1 MKYLFSSEA
10 RKQGSRAKREAS
22 LSFIIVLFFL
32 TCLTFNTTYAQP
44 SIYDVATVRKAI
56 KELKER
62 HKRDLVTGEE
72 YQEILTLLEKKLA
85 VATEHQKKRKE
96 KSYAQK
102 EFEKAQKLSDYGD
115 YKGAIK
121 IYDKL
126 LKKTYSQKQFEYGKD
141 LYEKGD
147 YDQAPIIYQK
157 LLANYPESEWAD
169 NAHFGLGM
177 IYYDLG
183 KFDKAI
189 EEFTKVSE
197 FKFKSALSL
206 QAKDMIQQSLLASYE
221 IPQAIRVL
229 ILQGVP
235 KVKINALKGFK
246 IIDLTNG
253 ETITFVSLDKPLI
266 FKRTQEG
273 IKIRGKKVYKFVTVP
288 LKIIVLKEDDFL
300 RIDGKK
306 YRGQVVIR
314 KDEKGRFNIIN
325 EVNIDDYLYGVLP
338 HEISPAWPPEA
349 LKAQAVASRTLALY
363 RKRRER
369 AKDYGLDATVFTQVY
384 RGVEGEDQR
393 TNQAVNET
401 RGKILAYR
409 GRVINSVFHATCG
422 GRTEEARNVWPGSEE
437 PYLKSIFCTFCKGS
451 PYYEWE
457 ERIKERDLRSILE
470 EKGLDLSRIKEIEST
485 EKSPSDRAV
494 KIAIKQRRKTQFLRA
509 NNFRLFAGPELIRS
523 TLFTVSKEKNTFV
536 FKGYGWGHGVG
547 MCQWGARGMAEKGK
561 DYKEILKHYYT
572 GVKIE
577 KVY

>member
-1 MKYLFSSEA
+1 MKYSFFTVAFFLLIL
-10 RKQGSRAKREAS
+10 
-22 LSFIIVLFFL
+22 LSFNI
-32 TCLTFNTTYAQP
+32 YAQLM
-44 SIYDVATVRKAI
+44 IYDVATIKKEI
-56 KELKER
+56 KELEEKY
-62 HKRDLVTGEE
+62 KRDLVTGEE
-72 YQEILTLLEKKLA
+72 YQEILTFLEKKLA
-85 VATEHQKKRKE
+85 VATEYQKKRKE
-96 KSYAQK
+96 KNYAQK

-115 YKGAIK
+115 YKGAIR

-126 LKKTYSQKQFEYGKD
+126 LKKSYSQKQFKYGKN

-157 LLANYPESEWAD
+157 LLANYPESEWVDDAR
-169 NAHFGLGM
+169 FGLGM

-183 KFDKAI
+183 KFDEAI

-197 FKFKSALSL
+197 FKFKSTLSF
-206 QAKDMIQQSLLASYE
+206 QAKDMIQKSLLASYE
-221 IPQAIRVL
+221 IPHGIRVL

-235 KVKINALKGFK
+235 KVKIRALKGFK

-253 ETITFVSLDKPLI
+253 ETITFVSLDKPLS
-266 FKRTQEG
+266 FKKVQEG
-273 IKIRGKKVYKFVTVP
+273 IKIKGKGIYEFVAVP

-300 RIDGKK
+300 RIDGEK
-306 YRGQVVIR
+306 YRGQVMIR

-338 HEISPAWPPEA
+338 HEISPAWPLEA

-401 RGKILAYR
+401 RGKVLTYK
-409 GRVINSVFHATCG
+409 GKVINSVFHATCG
-422 GRTEEARNVWPGSEE
+422 GRTEEVRNVWPGSEE
-437 PYLKSIFCTFCKGS
+437 PYLKSISCTFCKGS

-470 EKGLDLSRIKEIEST
+470 EKGLDLSRIKEIELT
-485 EKSPSDRAV
+485 EKSPSGRAV

-523 TLFTVSKEKNTFV
+523 TLFTVSKEKNKFV
-536 FKGYGWGHGVG
+536 FKGHGWGHGVG
-547 MCQWGARGMAEKGK
+547 MCQWGVKGMAEKGK